1 MRRQAQMRI
10 CGLFGPPCAAS
21 ASRRGWSFE
30 RAARRCVV
38 LNRARCRAAARHRV
52 RSRVCKRRTR
62 AALCTG
68 TARAGLSV
76 PWWLVSTPGGENPNQ
91 RGQPSAQDT
100 GTTAALDDLA
110 RRLAEAARGM
120 QKQLEPQQV
129 LDRVVSLAVAM
140 VPGAEEATIT
150 MVRGRRHVYSAAATG
165 ELARWF
171 DVLQNETGEGPCLD
185 AMWNQQTVRVND
197 LAADP
202 RWPVLGPR
210 AGARGVGSMLC
221 LQLFVHQ
228 DTLGALDLLAQEKSA
243 FTDESEHIG
252 LLLASH
258 AAIAVAGSQKLGH
271 AAIALAN
278 RDIIGQAKGILM
290 ERFKITADQAFDA
303 LAKVSQDTNRKLYSV
318 AEDLTRTGTLN
329 R

>member
-1 MRRQAQMRI
+1 M
-10 CGLFGPPCAAS
+10 GTV
-21 ASRRGWSFE
+21 
-30 RAARRCVV
+30 RAA
-38 LNRARCRAAARHRV
+38 
-52 RSRVCKRRTR
+52 
-62 AALCTG
+62 
-68 TARAGLSV
+68 LSV
-76 PWWLVSTPGGENPNQ
+76 PWCVVSTPGGENPNH

-100 GTTAALDDLA
+100 GTTAALDELA

-120 QKQLEPQQV
+120 HKQLSPQQV

-140 VPGAEEATIT
+140 VPGADEATIT
-150 MVRGRRHVYSAAATG
+150 MVRARRHVYSAAATG
-165 ELARWF
+165 DLAGWF
-171 DVLQNETGEGPCLD
+171 DILQNETGEGPCLD
-185 AMWNQQTVRVND
+185 AMWRQQTVRVDD

-221 LQLFVHQ
+221 LQLFVHE
-228 DTLGALDLLAQEKSA
+228 DTLGALDLLAHEKSA

-258 AAIAVAGSQKLGH
+258 AAIAVADAQKLEH

-290 ERFKITADQAFDA
+290 ERFKLTAEQAFDV
-303 LAKVSQDTNRKLYSV
+303 LAKVSQDTNRKVYAV
-318 AEDLTRTGTLN
+318 AEDLTRTGTLD